1 VFDWITSVISS
12 GGYLGIVALMLAENV
27 FPRIPSELIMPLA
40 GTWRR
45 EASSRSPACRSQAR
59 RGALP
64 GALPGYFLGR
74 WLGRERLCAFAAR
87 HGRWLTLDERE
98 LGQANRLLVAGA
110 FVVRRALGH
119 FASG

>member
-1 VFDWITSVISS
+1 
-12 GGYLGIVALMLAENV
+12 VAARGELAFAGV
-27 FPRIPSELIMPLA
+27 SLA
-40 GTWRR
+40 GS
-45 EASSRSPACRSQAR
+45 A
-59 RGALP
+59 GALP

-119 FASG
+119 FAPG